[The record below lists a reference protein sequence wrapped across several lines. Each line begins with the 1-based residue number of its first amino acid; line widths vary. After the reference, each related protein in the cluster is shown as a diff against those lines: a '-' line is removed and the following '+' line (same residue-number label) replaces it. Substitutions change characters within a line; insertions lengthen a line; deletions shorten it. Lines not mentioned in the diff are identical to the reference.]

1 MGARGRQSHFFLKL
15 SAHQCVILDRPML
28 SDVARVP
35 STESARATLP
45 QRGDADFGVSC
56 ADQIVSAERFSSTAV
71 SAADSRE
78 ESHDTRLNLGEH
90 RS

>member
-1 MGARGRQSHFFLKL
+1 
-15 SAHQCVILDRPML
+15 ML
-28 SDVARVP
+28 SNVPGSP

-45 QRGDADFGVSC
+45 QRGDADLGVSC
-56 ADQIVSAERFSSTAV
+56 ADQTVSAERFSSTAV

-78 ESHDTRLNLGEH
+78 ERHDTRLNLGEH